1 MDYALI
7 EDGIV
12 VNIIALHP
20 MNASEFVNAV
30 PMNDLQ
36 IAIGDTYVDG
46 KFYRNGEEVTLYPT
60 YNNKYNIPDRT
71 IERIKNDA
79 IIEVQQE
86 VSK

>member
-46 KFYRNGEEVTLYPT
+46 KFYRNGEEVTLYPLIII
-60 YNNKYNIPDRT
+60 NIIYQ
-71 IERIKNDA
+71 IELLSELKMM
-79 IIEVQQE
+79 Q
-86 VSK
+86 